1 MMTPASSAARA
12 PAADPFPSPRPI
24 SALMPA
30 STAWLTDFPATDVQ
44 VCLRFNIAEGD
55 FSGRRQGNI
64 PLGGGNAVQVDSHP
78 VFGGNKADFSGRH
91 PAQRLSVDG
100 KLRLCSLAGNRFYR
114 AI

>member
-1 MMTPASSAARA
+1 
-12 PAADPFPSPRPI
+12 
-24 SALMPA
+24 MPA

-78 VFGGNKADFSGRH
+78 VLGGNKADF
-91 PAQRLSVDG
+91 PAYIPSSALVSTA
-100 KLRLCSLAGNRFYR
+100 S
-114 AI
+114 